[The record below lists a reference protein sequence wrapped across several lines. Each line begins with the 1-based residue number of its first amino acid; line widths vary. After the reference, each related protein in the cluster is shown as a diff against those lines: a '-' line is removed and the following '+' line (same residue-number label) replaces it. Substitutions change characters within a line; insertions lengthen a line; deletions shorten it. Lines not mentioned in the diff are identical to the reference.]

1 MFSLSFLNSSLLIA
15 SLSALIPILIY
26 FFAKRRPDRVIFSSL
41 KFIISSKEE
50 RKSKINLKNILL
62 LIIRTLI
69 ILFLTLL
76 FARPI
81 LKTFLGIDSNYHAP
95 TTISVIADNSLSM
108 DYYSQ
113 STQRLELLKEKLKV
127 INSKLTND
135 DYLRIYTKDSFITS
149 QKFMQ
154 GSIPDSLI
162 AKINVTYNP
171 LPLDSLIS
179 QAINNKEQIPTANHE
194 IYLFTDGNEPITLL
208 DSLTNIKYSI
218 IDQQKEWNNLAANIN
233 SSQVVSN
240 NNIKQLSIDY
250 TIHNYGTKDLQDRLV
265 RLNYNDR
272 SFDRFISIEANK
284 SWQGNFTIPIEKTG
298 WQKGFIEIQ
307 DEYYLQDNRGYFSFY
322 FNLNPNITIITEE
335 SNVSLPLQ
343 TMISIFAG
351 NPENIKYVAQNRVN
365 NQLISSTDIF
375 IFYKLNSLAS
385 NIQSLL
391 DQLDK
396 DKRGSL
402 VILSP
407 DSDSSVST
415 YVKSNFDIEVSKGLS
430 KNQYPD
436 WTNTYN
442 EIMQE
447 ISSNQFQEMRFND
460 LVKAQINS
468 KNKSIL
474 TANKQP
480 LIATNNNTYLLFF
493 DDNNDFV
500 TSASYPVFM
509 NKLFEK
515 LSNSNLEIKSYYQG
529 NSIDLPKG
537 ALVNNKEVFSSK
549 FIFKDLGI
557 YKVVTGSKI
566 AFYAVNQSENQ
577 LIESINSSS
586 TIPDRYINITGDLE
600 SNLFSESGSFELL
613 KYLLYAI
620 LFLFLAELLLVKL
633 GK

>member
-179 QAINNKEQIPTANHE
+179 QAINNKERIPTANHE

-335 SNVSLPLQ
+335 TNVSLPLQ

-407 DSDSSVST
+407 DSDSSVSN

-430 KNQYPD
+430 RNQYPD